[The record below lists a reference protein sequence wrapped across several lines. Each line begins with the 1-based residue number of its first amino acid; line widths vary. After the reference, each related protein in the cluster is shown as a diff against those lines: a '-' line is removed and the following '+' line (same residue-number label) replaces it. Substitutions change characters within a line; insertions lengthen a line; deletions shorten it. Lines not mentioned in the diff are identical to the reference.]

1 MILAEIDLTAT
12 KILTPGFDIGRLPR
26 CWRASRD
33 RDGAA
38 SRATDERENIVYDC
52 ILNPR
57 GRLAS
62 L

>member
-33 RDGAA
+33 
-38 SRATDERENIVYDC
+38 ATAPQPRTSTNER
-52 ILNPR
+52 
-57 GRLAS
+57 
-62 L
+62 

>member
-33 RDGAA
+33 ASRDGAG
-38 SRATDERENIVYDC
+38 SRNDEREKSSMIV
-52 ILNPR
+52 
-57 GRLAS
+57 S
-62 L
+62 